1 MSNKKSTFALCLG
14 NRGLFPASLIS
25 GARAELISRLQGLG
39 HEVLVMDET
48 ATRHGAVET
57 VQEAA
62 KFAAFLAENR
72 GRFDGVILSLPNFGD
87 ENGGIAALQD
97 AGVPIFIQAYPDD
110 MNNMGP
116 DLRRD
121 SFCGKLSMMDVFFQN
136 DLKFTTLKPHV
147 VSPASPKF
155 AENIDHFDRVCRV
168 VKGVRRMRVGALG
181 ARTTAFKTVRVD
193 EVALQRRGITV
204 ETLDLS
210 DVLGRVRK
218 VSADGA
224 AYKDKAAK
232 LHAYASFGAVPA
244 GPMDNLV
251 RLGVVLDAIVD
262 EFQLDAY
269 AIRCWL
275 ELQNELDISPCVLL
289 GELSDRGVAG
299 ACEVDIANA
308 VVMHAFELA
317 SDGAVTLLD
326 WNNNYE
332 EEDDKCILFHCGPT
346 PKSMMQ
352 DGARV
357 TDHLILGAGCG
368 FGCNVGRI
376 KPMDFTFG
384 SLMTFAGESRVYLG
398 EGRFTNDPIPPEFFG
413 VAGVAEMAKLQD
425 VLLYI
430 GENGFRHHVAITPG
444 KIVAPVAEALDKY
457 LGFKVAL
464 PQR

>member
-1 MSNKKSTFALCLG
+1 MSSKKSTFALCLG

-25 GARAELISRLQGLG
+25 GARAELISTLKSQG

-48 ATRHGAVET
+48 TTRYGAVET

-72 GRFDGVILSLPNFGD
+72 GRYDGVILSLPNFGD

-110 MNNMGP
+110 MSSMGP

-136 DLKFTTLKPHV
+136 DLKFTALKPHV

-155 AENIDHFDRVCRV
+155 AQNIDHFDRVCRV

-232 LHAYASFGAVPA
+232 LHAYASFGAVPS

-269 AIRCWL
+269 AIRCWM
-275 ELQNELDISPCVLL
+275 ELQSELDISPCVLL

-332 EEDDKCILFHCGPT
+332 EEDDKCVLFHCGPT

-368 FGCNVGRI
+368 FGCNIGRI

-398 EGRFTNDPIPPEFFG
+398 EGRFTNDPIPPDFFG

-444 KIVAPVAEALDKY
+444 EIGAPVAEALDKY

>member
-25 GARAELISRLQGLG
+25 GARTELISRLQGLG

-48 ATRHGAVET
+48 ATRYGAVET
-57 VQEAA
+57 VREAA
-62 KFAAFLAENR
+62 RFAAFLSDNR
-72 GRFDGVILSLPNFGD
+72 GRYDGVILSLPNFGD

-136 DLKFTTLKPHV
+136 DLKFTALKPHV
-147 VSPASPKF
+147 VSPASPRF
-155 AENIDHFDRVCRV
+155 AQNIDHFDRLCRV

-218 VSADGA
+218 VPAEGV

-269 AIRCWL
+269 AIRCWM
-275 ELQNELDISPCVLL
+275 ELQSELDISPCVLL

-444 KIVAPVAEALDKY
+444 KVVAPVAEALDKY

>member
-1 MSNKKSTFALCLG
+1 MSKQKSTFALCLG

-25 GARAELISRLQGLG
+25 GARAELISRLEGLG

-62 KFAAFLAENR
+62 KFAAFLEENR
-72 GRFDGVILSLPNFGD
+72 GRYDGVILSLPNFGD

-110 MNNMGP
+110 MSKMGP

-121 SFCGKLSMMDVFFQN
+121 SFCGKLSMMDVFYQN
-136 DLKFTTLKPHV
+136 DLKFTSLKPHV
-147 VSPASPKF
+147 VSPASPRF
-155 AENIDHFDRVCRV
+155 ASNIDYFDRVCRV
-168 VKGVRRMRVGALG
+168 VKGLRRMRVGALG

-218 VSADGA
+218 VSPDGDT
-224 AYKDKAAK
+224 YRDKAAK
-232 LHAYASFGAVPA
+232 LRAYASFGGVPV

-251 RLGVVLDAIVD
+251 RLGVVLDEIVD

-269 AIRCWL
+269 AIRCWM
-275 ELQNELDISPCVLL
+275 EMQNELDISPCVLL

-299 ACEVDIANA
+299 ACEVDVANA

-332 EEDDKCILFHCGPT
+332 EADDKCILFHCGPT

-352 DGARV
+352 DGAHV
-357 TDHLILGAGCG
+357 TDHLILGPGCG
-368 FGCNVGRI
+368 FGCNVGRL
-376 KPMDFTFG
+376 KPTDFTFG
-384 SLMTFAGESRVYLG
+384 SLMTFAGESRIYLG
-398 EGRFTNDPIPPEFFG
+398 QGRLTEDPIPAEFFG
-413 VAGVAEMAKLQD
+413 VAGVAEIAKLQD

-430 GENGFRHHVAITPG
+430 GEHGFRHHVALTPG

>member
-1 MSNKKSTFALCLG
+1 M
-14 NRGLFPASLIS
+14 
-25 GARAELISRLQGLG
+25 
-39 HEVLVMDET
+39 
-48 ATRHGAVET
+48 
-57 VQEAA
+57 
-62 KFAAFLAENR
+62 
-72 GRFDGVILSLPNFGD
+72 ILSLPNFGD

-136 DLKFTTLKPHV
+136 DLKFTALKPHV

-155 AENIDHFDRVCRV
+155 AQNIDHFDRLCRV

-398 EGRFTNDPIPPEFFG
+398 EGRFTNDPIPPDFFG